1 MNTTLKVDE
10 NGVLTLNDEVL
21 DATGWKEGDE
31 LEFVDNDDGSF
42 SIRLTKSKENVTLSC
57 LNKFVN
63 KT

>member
-42 SIRLTKSKENVTLSC
+42 SIRFDK
-57 LNKFVN
+57 
-63 KT
+63 